1 MGAKEGGRPAASWGP
16 SAPQC
21 APRLGT
27 DPAGPPALRTAL
39 AWLTL
44 YYSSW
49 LKPLFHFI

>member
-27 DPAGPPALRTAL
+27 DPAGPPALRAAL